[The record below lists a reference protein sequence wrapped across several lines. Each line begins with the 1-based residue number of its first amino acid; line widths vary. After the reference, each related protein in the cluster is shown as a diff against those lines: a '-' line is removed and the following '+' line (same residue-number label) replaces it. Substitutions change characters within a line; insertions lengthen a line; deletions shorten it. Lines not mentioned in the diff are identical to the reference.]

1 MFFSYRTNFI
11 AFMRMLAY
19 LTRQL
24 IGEHVGLESI
34 GLNLWQLYFGEL
46 KLGVVDE
53 RLKSV
58 IRPR

>member
-1 MFFSYRTNFI
+1 
-11 AFMRMLAY
+11 MLAY

-34 GLNLWQLYFGEL
+34 GLDLWQLYFGEL

-58 IRPR
+58 IRPRQSVTYVPGFTGGAL

>member
-1 MFFSYRTNFI
+1 
-11 AFMRMLAY
+11 MRMLAY

-34 GLNLWQLYFGEL
+34 GLDLWQLYFGEL